1 MSPDFTKCIVG
12 ALASARVSSAD
23 PLLIG
28 FSGGRDSVALT
39 EALLLAGFSNLT
51 LIHLDHA
58 LRPESAA
65 EAEWVAAFART
76 RGLDF
81 RIKRVAVA
89 ELAAQMGTGIEETAR
104 HARHAFFAEV
114 AAERLCS
121 SVLLAHHAN
130 DQIETLVFRL
140 LRGAGPGGLSAMA
153 PKSERHGPSHSYC
166 LLRPMLGIWRSEI
179 DAFVQKHGL
188 PFLEDPANTLP
199 DFTRNRIRHSLL
211 NDMELCMRRPVHEAL
226 WRTAEVLRA
235 EADFVKTAELS
246 LGTVPEQLDVAELRQ
261 LPLALLRRRVAR
273 WLSERGVSDI
283 GFELVESVAHLALR
297 IAPAKVNL
305 PKGAHARRK
314 AGRIFFEGASLPLL
328 CILLSLALPF

>member
-1 MSPDFTKCIVG
+1 MAPDFTKCIVG
-12 ALASARVSSAD
+12 ALAAAGLSTTD
-23 PLLIG
+23 PLLVG

-39 EALLLAGFSNLT
+39 AALLLAGFSNVT

-65 EAEWVAAFART
+65 EAEWVASFAQT
-76 RGLDF
+76 RNLDVV
-81 RIKRVAVA
+81 IDRVAVA
-89 ELAAQMGTGIEETAR
+89 ELAAQMGAGIEETAR
-104 HARHAFFAEV
+104 HARHAFFATV
-114 AAERLCS
+114 ARERACS

-153 PKSERHGPSHSYC
+153 PKSERHEERRSYS
-166 LLRPMLGIWRSEI
+166 LLRPMLGIWRAEI
-179 DAFVQKHGL
+179 DAFVKKQGL
-188 PFLEDPANTLP
+188 PFLEDPSNALP

-211 NDMELCMRRPVHEAL
+211 AEMERCMRRPVHEAL

-235 EADFVKTAELS
+235 EADFVKTAELL
-246 LGTVPEQLDVAELRQ
+246 LGPVPEQLDVFELRQ

-283 GFELVESVAHLALR
+283 GFDLVESVSHLALR

-314 AGRIFFEGASLPLL
+314 AGRIFFEGPPLL
-328 CILLSLALPF
+328 LCLILLSLRLLF